1 MVDASDVL
9 HVLQLGSC
17 TKNVKIKPDKFR
29 IFLPCLFFKQTFT
42 LIAKKQR
49 NAFFK
54 GAFPIKIT
62 SITSQLDLCDA

>member
-49 NAFFK
+49 NAFF
-54 GAFPIKIT
+54 
-62 SITSQLDLCDA
+62 